1 MPQFSDRSRGTL
13 DDTGP
18 SAVLAG
24 AGAAGFGLGNLASNI
39 AEEVTGSRHPR
50 FNKATLDLVD
60 RFAGSQGGRTNWSDF
75 MLNYAQAGHDAAR
88 APLFEGSSRSIAEE
102 LDLGLKSR
110 FGTSIARRAKP
121 VMSTWFGRKALAPLI
136 KRKFGIDASPDK
148 IDNLIADLLHEHG
161 MDPQRASHYSSFAL
175 SPRDAYVKMVSEA
188 NLDNTTIGELADSML
203 EARNRYNSASNF
215 AKRKFDSPDQ
225 YFSWLQRDLIGN
237 DEAIRPLRSDFKSER
252 AFRKALSRFNS
263 VKDRKSVFSKLF
275 SEAAPFRGRD
285 ALIEALS
292 AGKHN
297 KGLSTADVA
306 KQKIGEIMSK
316 IVGETNHWKR
326 LPDGRLAIDGA
337 QAKPGFRSM
346 SDLMQNKSLIQH
358 YVEPRIGRG
367 FRKAPGAYKNFV
379 RAVKGLQTVAGRRF
393 KLLSALAAIGGTGMG
408 VRQIAKN
415 RAARANGDLTKS
427 GQASDGSDNRFS
439 YADLAALLA
448 GGGSAAA
455 TANYGRRFKPRD
467 LNPFA
472 DVHASL
478 IGGTKMYD
486 AAARDAMGSSVK
498 LANTAQEVLASG
510 NPRRIQGFIRR
521 LEQVKTPNNPFFQ
534 EQLRMISSEAKKV
547 LSGNAAST
555 TMESFLPTRVAQAL
569 RLDSFSSQ
577 THAAADAL
585 RRNGVVIDEL
595 IPRATNSAV
604 NKARVYDPYQ
614 AYLPSNL
621 SAESLRKPDAFVQVG
636 MHPQEDLLRN
646 ERLFRGAKAYRV
658 SSDFGPGNFLQPD
671 RWLDGQNW
679 MKINDPKL
687 YDRIVTPGLS
697 HFEAKGEMGPGMRG
711 LKRSIGVDNIAVSPV
726 FEHTKF
732 SDRLATHT
740 GKGRVKAM
748 YTFGGGAG
756 GFLGLGESTNVA
768 RKQYQLSGH
777 GILDDMLSALR
788 KSHGDNFDLDLYVG
802 NALDDVNVKQYM
814 DRVGYVDSQLPHARA
829 LRRKLKL
836 LEHVTMSDAERQAK
850 GLKPLTKRQLALREK
865 FKGLHVV
872 RGVPQS
878 RIANAYANS
887 DYVFMVPGSTS
898 AEFASIKDNAKG
910 IRGKL
915 ISVIPDEG
923 LLGRLKPG
931 QDNWMARHFTP
942 NADYIES
949 LIPGSSRVSMR
960 SATRGDDLARIVADT
975 ASKARNAASGTA
987 RKAINTKGT
996 WDAFAKA
1003 LKRDVR
1009 LGRVGRLGKLGL
1021 IAAPAMAAAGYGVHR
1036 IAGGLGVGRG
1046 QETADSA
1053 VPPVAAASP
1062 TQGNAVKESPFAGIA
1077 NGRQIAAAALGGTAL
1092 ASLALHL
1099 RNRRRKKRGR
1109 ASNHLDGL

>member
-1 MPQFSDRSRGTL
+1 MPQFSGRSSGIL

-24 AGAAGFGLGNLASNI
+24 VGVAGLGLGNLSSNI
-39 AEEVTGSRHPR
+39 LEEAVGNRHPR
-50 FNKATLDLVD
+50 FNRDTLALID
-60 RFAGSQGGRTNWSDF
+60 RFANSLGDRSDWADF
-75 MLNYAQAGHDAAR
+75 MRNYAQSGHEAAK
-88 APLFEGSSRSIAEE
+88 APLFEGSAKSVAEE
-102 LDLGLKSR
+102 MNLGLKERLGKAIGKRIKGVVSSR
-110 FGTSIARRAKP
+110 VGRATIVPTAKILGVDLSP
-121 VMSTWFGRKALAPLI
+121 KHVDSWLSKAL
-136 KRKFGIDASPDK
+136 
-148 IDNLIADLLHEHG
+148 HEAKDIMG
-161 MDPQRASHYSSFAL
+161 AAHYSSFAL
-175 SPRDAYVKMVSEA
+175 SPRDAYIKMVAEGKG
-188 NLDNTTIGELADSML
+188 LDTTTIGDLADSII
-203 EARNRYNSASNF
+203 EARNRYDSVSNF
-215 AKRKFDSPDQ
+215 AGRKFKTPEQ
-225 YFSWLQRDLIGN
+225 YFSWLQRDIIGN
-237 DEAIRPLRSDFKSER
+237 ASSPPVRSDFASNK
-252 AFRKALSRFNS
+252 AFKGAM
-263 VKDRKSVFSKLF
+263 KDFKRYGGKNPVFSSLF
-275 SEAAPFRGRD
+275 REAAPFTDRSS
-285 ALIEALS
+285 LIEALS
-292 AGKHN
+292 AGRHDA
-297 KGLSTADVA
+297 GMPIDQVA
-306 KQKIGEIMSK
+306 KQSIGNVMSK
-316 IVGETNHWKR
+316 IVGSTNNWER
-326 LPDGRLAIDGA
+326 LPDGNLVVKG
-337 QAKPGFRSM
+337 KKSVPGFRSF
-346 SDLMQNKSLIQH
+346 SDLMQNKTLLQH
-358 YVEPRIGRG
+358 YVEPRIGRF
-367 FRKAPGAYKNFV
+367 FRSAPGNYKLFTRV
-379 RAVKGLQTVAGRRF
+379 GRALQTLSSRRF
-393 KLLSALAAIGGTGMG
+393 KLLSAIAAAGGGGMAA
-408 VRQIAKN
+408 RQIARN
-415 RAARANGDLTKS
+415 RALKSGEQITKS
-427 GQASDGSDNRFS
+427 GQANDKTDRGLS
-439 YADLAALLA
+439 YGDLIALLA
-448 GGGSAAA
+448 GGGSATAA
-455 TANYGRRFKPRD
+455 ANYGRRFKLRD

-478 IGGTKMYD
+478 IGGTKVYD
-486 AAARDAMGSSVK
+486 AVARDAMGSSVK

-547 LSGNAAST
+547 LSGNAVST

-687 YDRIVTPGLS
+687 YDRVVTPGLS

-711 LKRSIGVDNIAVSPV
+711 LKKSIGVDNIAVSPV

-756 GFLGLGESTNVA
+756 GFLGLGEPTNIA

-777 GILDDMLSALR
+777 GILDDMLGALR
-788 KSHGDNFDLDLYVG
+788 NSHGNNFDLDLYVG

-814 DRVGYVDSQLPHARA
+814 GGSGYVDTQLPHARA

-836 LEHVTMSDAERQAK
+836 LEHVTMSDAEREAK
-850 GLKPLTKRQLALREK
+850 GLKPLTKRQMALRDK
-865 FKGLHVV
+865 FKGLHVI

-931 QDNWMARHFTP
+931 QENWMARHFTP

-949 LIPGSSRVSMR
+949 VIPGASRVSMR
-960 SATRGDDLARIVADT
+960 SATRGEDLAKIVSDPVSKT
-975 ASKARNAASGTA
+975 INASSPTA
-987 RKAINTKGT
+987 RKVLNTKGT
-996 WDAFAKA
+996 WDTFAKI

-1009 LGRVGRLGKLGL
+1009 LGRLGRLGKLGL
-1021 IAAPAMAAAGYGVHR
+1021 IAAPAIAATGYGVNR
-1036 IAGGLGVGRG
+1036 LASGSNLSSLPIGGESGGDSSSSIPDFGLKRYGAAVAGG
-1046 QETADSA
+1046 
-1053 VPPVAAASP
+1053 
-1062 TQGNAVKESPFAGIA
+1062 
-1077 NGRQIAAAALGGTAL
+1077 AALTAL
-1092 ASLALHL
+1092 AVHL
-1099 RNRRRKKRGR
+1099 RNRRRKKREI
-1109 ASNHLDGL
+1109 SNRGY